1 MPTTHLQ
8 FMFVAIYLCRHQDGR
23 VVKAMDLSSIGRMS
37 ILGSHNYFLNYNVFV
52 YEITIV
58 LS

>member
-23 VVKAMDLSSIGRMS
+23 VVEAMDVSSIGCMS
-37 ILGSHNYFLNYNVFV
+37 ILGSHNYFLHYNVFI
-52 YEITIV
+52 YGITIV